1 MRQFTKNEKYV
12 KIHVDASK
20 NTSKDFLSLHVNNTG
35 NILDH
40 LGTSFVFRRYSITK
54 RISLGD
60 PVPVALSLWLF
71 PK

>member
-12 KIHVDASK
+12 KIHVRRLK
-20 NTSKDFLSLHVNNTG
+20 TRRKIFFLSHVNNTG